1 MSRFTGRR
9 KFVVFGTAAVVALG
23 IGVSVGV
30 AASGPSNSKVPIQ
43 YHNANCGFPTGKKFI
58 GKATFVRDKGL
69 LTVRGHLHGADSGK
83 YDAFLY
89 DGGSCN
95 FLADIDTFKVDGS
108 GDGNSVG
115 SISII
120 GQSFFVDYFNRDN
133 GFDNDTLIAHTG
145 GA

>member
-9 KFVVFGTAAVVALG
+9 KLVVFGTALVALVV
-23 IGVSVGV
+23 GVSVGV
-30 AASGPSNSKVPIQ
+30 AASGPSNSKVPVQ
-43 YHNANCGFPTGKKFI
+43 YHNANCGFPTTKKYV
-58 GKATFVRDKGL
+58 GNATFVRDKLL
-69 LTVRGHLHGADSGK
+69 LTVRGHLHGADPGK

-95 FLADIDTFKVDGS
+95 FLADLDTFKVDAS

-115 SISII
+115 AINII
-120 GQSFFVDYFNRDN
+120 GQAFFIDYYNRNN
-133 GFDNDTLIAHTG
+133 GFDNDSLIAQTG